1 MIAGFSETA
10 GRRLA
15 YIICFII
22 SIIANLGLALQNNYY
37 ALLFLRMLQSA
48 GSCGIMSQAYVME
61 T

>member
-1 MIAGFSETA
+1 MIAGFSETG

-22 SIIANLGLALQNNYY
+22 SIVANLGLALQNNYY

-48 GSCGIMSQAYVME
+48 GSCGIMSQA
-61 T
+61 